1 MERVIQTLSEA
12 CGRPFDLAALFDGNP
27 YLSDAALREWAGYL
41 MLRRA
46 AEVPGLEVG
55 MAHMR
60 FMRQHIDKDRANGLF
75 AEARKADPHLDAW
88 LTERYVPRYGEHDFS
103 RYAPGTFG
111 GLVHQHVVQK
121 NMKLDLTTPEMSG
134 VTDFDFWMLR
144 GLQTHDF
151 EHILGGSQFNIVG
164 EMLPHTMRYG
174 FSFRYLPAELAGL
187 LSTSLYLITISHLV
201 SAMLHTPDV
210 FPTLFGRI
218 QRGWLIGHSSGPYF
232 FARFEDYFALPIA
245 EARQALDIRNIDE
258 ADTSAATDRLLAQT
272 RAA

>member
-1 MERVIQTLSEA
+1 LERVIQTLSEA
-12 CGRPFDLAALFDGNP
+12 CGRPFDPAALFEGNP
-27 YLSDAALREWAGYL
+27 YLANESLREWAGYL

-60 FMRQHIDKDRANGLF
+60 FLREVIDRDRANALF
-75 AEARKADPHLDAW
+75 AEARRSDPRLNAW
-88 LTERYVPRYGEHDFS
+88 LTERHVPRYNAHDFT

-111 GLVHQHVVQK
+111 GLVHANIVQK
-121 NMKLDLTTPEMSG
+121 NMKLDMTTPQMTDA
-134 VTDFDFWMLR
+134 TDFDFWMLR

-201 SAMLHTPDV
+201 SAMLHTPDI
-210 FPTLFGRI
+210 FATLFGRI
-218 QRGWLIGHSSGPYF
+218 QRGWQIGQTSGPYF
-232 FARFEDYFALPIA
+232 FARFEDYFHLPIA
-245 EARQALDIRNIDE
+245 EARRALDINNVDE
-258 ADTSAATDRLLAQT
+258 ADTAQATETLLAQT